1 MKKTLEIAGL
11 EFVKVGAGYKNEKFY
26 NAEANNLIVFQPY
39 DGLSTENV
47 INQMVD
53 APKNYINGLLTES
66 ENNVVVL
73 SAIET
78 TTSDFRAFCDLG
90 AEKVK
95 ELALS
100 KHNKIVKFL
109 DNVIDNASGEKT
121 YKHTA
126 IFEGKVHAIEVNQT
140 DKTISEVFQPEA
152 ELFKGTENG
161 YVIAHINGNVIDN
174 RAVNLQWVKVC

>member
-1 MKKTLEIAGL
+1 MKKTLEIAGIQL
-11 EFVKVGAGYKNEKFY
+11 VKVGAGYQNEKFY
-26 NAEANNLIVFQPY
+26 NEETNNLIVFRPY

-47 INQMVD
+47 LNQMVD
-53 APKNYINGLLTES
+53 APMEYIAGLLTEC

-73 SAIET
+73 SAIES
-78 TTSDFRAFCDLG
+78 TTSDFRAYFDLG

-95 ELALS
+95 ELARS

-109 DNVIDNASGEKT
+109 DSVIDKASGEKT

-126 IFEGKVHAIEVNQT
+126 IFEGAVHAVELNQT
-140 DKTISEVFQPEA
+140 DKTINEDFQPET

-161 YVIAHINGNVIDN
+161 YVIAHINGNIVDN
-174 RAVNLQWVKVC
+174 RADNLQWVKVC